1 MKLLFILNNMLK
13 EIITRHNCRY
23 GKLIA
28 FILTAVTCL
37 LMVFASISEAQAQPV
52 DIAAA
57 DSITKAVADKDI
69 NYMVCL
75 AGILSTAFSFYLVK
89 VIIGLNNKQHD
100 VQIEQIKALRDLKEE
115 LEDRPHCCHEK

>member
-1 MKLLFILNNMLK
+1 MLK

-28 FILTAVTCL
+28 FFLTAVTCL
-37 LMVFASISEAQAQPV
+37 LMVFASITEAQAQPV

-57 DSITKAVADKDI
+57 DSITKAVVGKDI
-69 NYMVCL
+69 NYLVCL

-115 LEDRPHCCHEK
+115 FEDRPCWQHKK